1 VKRVRQVLD
10 LLNPRERVQ
19 ALLLLGLIIIMA
31 FLDMIGVASIMPFMA
46 VLATPDLV
54 QTNRYLATAYN
65 FLGFSDRDS
74 FMFFLGVAVF
84 VTLVLSI
91 GFKAFTMWAMLRF
104 SRLREYSLTKRVVEL
119 YLHQPYE
126 WFLNKHSSDL
136 GKTVLAEIGQV
147 VGGAMLPMMELIA
160 QGCVVVALLCLLVIT
175 DPVLASVGGL
185 GIGVAY
191 SAIYAFLRRRVSKLG
206 ELRRESNRLRFETL
220 AEAFGGIKEV
230 KVAGLESRFVERFE
244 RPAYNFALTQGAAQA
259 ASQLP
264 RFGMEVLAFGG
275 ILAVVLYLMR
285 NSGGLQGTLPVV
297 ALYALAGYRLMPALQ
312 SLYVNFT
319 ALRFIGPT
327 LDHLHKELMML
338 PPPPMRRDAAVPMRL
353 DREIVLENIVYQY
366 PRAVRPSLKDLNIC
380 IPARSTVGLVGA
392 TGSGKTT
399 TVDIVLGLLQQQS
412 GRLLVDGVE
421 ISSENRR
428 DWQSSIG
435 YVPQTIFLADDSVTA
450 NIAFGVAEHQVDH
463 AAVERAA
470 RIANL
475 HDFVVG
481 GLPDG
486 YRTSV
491 GERGVRLSGGQRQ
504 RIGIARALYH
514 RPSLLILDE
523 ATSALDNLTEQ
534 VVMEAVRNLGREIT
548 IILIAHRLTTVRECD
563 RIFLLDEGR
572 VAAVGSYRELVD
584 SNEVFRNM
592 TLAADETA

>member
-1 VKRVRQVLD
+1 MTLIRKVLD
-10 LLNPRERVQ
+10 LLTPRERRH

-31 FLDMIGVASIMPFMA
+31 FLDMIGVASIMPFIT

-54 QTNRYLATAYN
+54 QSNRYLAAAYT
-65 FLGFSDRDS
+65 FFGFTDRDS
-74 FMFFLGVAVF
+74 FLFFLGVAVF
-84 VTLVLSI
+84 ITLVLSI

-104 SRLREYSLTKRVVEL
+104 SRLREYSLTRRVVEL

-147 VGGAMLPMMELIA
+147 VGGAVLPMMDLIA
-160 QGCVVVALLCLLVIT
+160 QSCVVVALLCLLVVT
-175 DPVLASVGGL
+175 DPVLACVGGL
-185 GIGVAY
+185 GMGVAY

-230 KVAGLESRFVERFE
+230 KVAGLESRFIERFE
-244 RPAYNFALTQGAAQA
+244 RPAYDFALTQGSAQA

-264 RFGMEVLAFGG
+264 RLGMEVLAFGG

-285 NSGGLQGTLPVV
+285 NSGSLQAALPVV

-327 LDHLHKELMML
+327 LDHLHKELVTLTL
-338 PPPPMRRDAAVPMRL
+338 PPSHADAPVPMRL
-353 DREIVLENIVYQY
+353 TQDVVLENIVYQY
-366 PRAVRPSLKDLNIC
+366 PRAAQPSVIDLSIR
-380 IPARSTVGLVGA
+380 IPARTTIGLVGA

-399 TVDIVLGLLQQQS
+399 TVDIILGLLQPQS

-421 ISSENRR
+421 ISGENRR
-428 DWQSSIG
+428 AWQSSIG
-435 YVPQTIFLADDSVTA
+435 YVPQSIFLSDDSVAA
-450 NIAFGVAEHQVDH
+450 NVAFGVAEQHINH

-481 GLPDG
+481 GLPEG
-486 YRTSV
+486 YRTHV

-534 VVMEAVRNLGREIT
+534 AVMEAVRNLGREIT

-563 RIFLLDEGR
+563 RIFLLDKGR
-572 VAAVGSYRELVD
+572 VAAVGSYRELID

-592 TLAADETA
+592 TLTADETA

>member
-1 VKRVRQVLD
+1 MRKVLD
-10 LLNPRERVQ
+10 LLSPRERRH
-19 ALLLLGLIIIMA
+19 ALLLLGLIIVMA

-54 QTNRYLATAYN
+54 QSNRYLAAAYI
-65 FLGFSDRDS
+65 FLGFDDRDS

-84 VTLVLSI
+84 ITLVLSI
-91 GFKAFTMWAMLRF
+91 SFKAFTAWAMLRF
-104 SRLREYSLTKRVVEL
+104 SRLREYSLTRRVVEL

-136 GKTVLAEIGQV
+136 GKTVLAEVGQV

-160 QGCVVVALLCLLVIT
+160 HGCVVVALLCLLVVA
-175 DPVLASVGGL
+175 DPVLAFVGGL
-185 GIGVAY
+185 GMGLAY
-191 SAIYAFLRRRVSKLG
+191 GAIYAFLRRRVSRFG
-206 ELRRESNRLRFETL
+206 EQRRESNRLRFETL

-230 KVAGLESRFVERFE
+230 KVGGLESRFVERFE
-244 RPAYNFALTQGAAQA
+244 RPAYDFALAQGSAQA
-259 ASQLP
+259 ASQMP
-264 RFGMEVLAFGG
+264 RFGMEILAFGG

-285 NSGGLQGTLPVV
+285 NSGGLQGALPVV

-327 LDHLHKELMML
+327 LDHLHKELVML
-338 PPPPMRRDAAVPMRL
+338 PPPIARRDAPVPMRL
-353 DREIVLENIVYQY
+353 VQDVVLENIVYQY
-366 PRAVRPSLKDLNIC
+366 PRAAKASLNDLNIR
-380 IPARSTVGLVGA
+380 IPARSTVGMVGA

-399 TVDIVLGLLQQQS
+399 TVDITLGLLQQQS

-421 ISSENRR
+421 ITGENRR

-435 YVPQTIFLADDSVTA
+435 YVPQNIFLADDSVAA
-450 NIAFGVAEHQVDH
+450 NIAFGVAEQHIDQ

-481 GLPDG
+481 MLPDG

-514 RPSLLILDE
+514 RPQLLILDE

-534 VVMEAVRNLGREIT
+534 VVMEAVRNLGHEIT

-563 RIFLLDEGR
+563 RIFLLDNGS
-572 VAAVGSYRELVD
+572 VAAAGNYRELVD
-584 SNEVFRNM
+584 SNDMFRSM